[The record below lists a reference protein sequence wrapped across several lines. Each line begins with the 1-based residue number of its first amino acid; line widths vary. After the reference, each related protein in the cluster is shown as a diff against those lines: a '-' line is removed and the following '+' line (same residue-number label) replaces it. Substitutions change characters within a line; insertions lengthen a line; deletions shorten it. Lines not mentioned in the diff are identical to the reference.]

1 MGAPT
6 ERKAS
11 TSTQLSESSRTSKLW
26 ANGYVLLLTLGAGIG
41 GLLFGYDTGVISGAL
56 LYIRDDFREVNESTF
71 LQETIVSM
79 AIAGAIIGAAVGGW
93 VNDRHGRKIATLAAD
108 CVFAMGAVLMAAAPN
123 PYVLILGR
131 LFVGFGVGIASLS
144 APLYIAEASPAEIRG
159 ALVST
164 NVLFITA
171 GQFLSFLI
179 NLGFTEV
186 SGTWRWMLGV
196 AGIPAVV
203 QFIVMLYLPESP
215 RWLFQKEK
223 YEEAVAILEKIYP
236 EDQVSY
242 EVQKLTNSVDKE
254 LLSDASIGGIRYL
267 DLMKSKEIRLALWAG
282 VGLQVFQQIVGI
294 NTVMYYSPTIVE
306 LAGFASNKTALLLSL
321 IVAFVNAM
329 GTIVGIYLIDRT
341 GRRQLV
347 IASLLGVIAALAL
360 LSTSFY
366 LTSTDTPL
374 VSVHSTLEEP
384 TFACS
389 AFLNST
395 IKPSWNCRDC
405 LKAGCDFCAAQG
417 NQVCGFY
424 HT

>member
-1 MGAPT
+1 MGAPR

-282 VGLQVFQQIVGI
+282 VGLQVCYFVLDLVTLRI
-294 NTVMYYSPTIVE
+294 
-306 LAGFASNKTALLLSL
+306 LLLP
-321 IVAFVNAM
+321 
-329 GTIVGIYLIDRT
+329 R
-341 GRRQLV
+341 
-347 IASLLGVIAALAL
+347 
-360 LSTSFY
+360 
-366 LTSTDTPL
+366 
-374 VSVHSTLEEP
+374 
-384 TFACS
+384 
-389 AFLNST
+389 
-395 IKPSWNCRDC
+395 K
-405 LKAGCDFCAAQG
+405 
-417 NQVCGFY
+417 
-424 HT
+424 

>member
-282 VGLQVFQQIVGI
+282 VGLQSTDQPLTLGRHARLFFSLWR
-294 NTVMYYSPTIVE
+294 Y
-306 LAGFASNKTALLLSL
+306 SNKLLVL
-321 IVAFVNAM
+321 I
-329 GTIVGIYLIDRT
+329 L
-341 GRRQLV
+341 
-347 IASLLGVIAALAL
+347 
-360 LSTSFY
+360 
-366 LTSTDTPL
+366 
-374 VSVHSTLEEP
+374 
-384 TFACS
+384 
-389 AFLNST
+389 
-395 IKPSWNCRDC
+395 
-405 LKAGCDFCAAQG
+405 
-417 NQVCGFY
+417 
-424 HT
+424 